1 MTYDLVTLF
10 VLWHVAICSPLEL
23 GMFSLKSFSKIV
35 TEGLSATSLNSINTY
50 PFSYLFIYLFKF
62 SFLFNS
68 SVESYLTYFRIQ
80 SLKNIY
86 LAKNSSNH

>member
-1 MTYDLVTLF
+1 MTYDLVTIF

-35 TEGLSATSLNSINTY
+35 TEGSSATSLNSLNSY
-50 PFSYLFIYLFKF
+50 PFSYYLCIYLFKF

-68 SVESYLTYFRIQ
+68 SVELSNLLQDSVFEKYLL
-80 SLKNIY
+80 S
-86 LAKNSSNH
+86 